1 MLSLEIYPSL
11 HCVVYT
17 VTYHRAVTPF
27 HPIGLCT
34 ALWLGFAIIESR
46 EVQLSELHVVFN
58 KIGVAAAAAV

>member
-17 VTYHRAVTPF
+17 VTYHRAVTPL
-27 HPIGLCT
+27 HPICT
-34 ALWLGFAIIESR
+34 ALWLGFVIIESR
-46 EVQLSELHVVFN
+46 EVQLSELHVVYN